1 MRLMIKEYISSL
13 REEGELDTFL
23 KEILFIK
30 KIIPL
35 TNIKK
40 GPRQH
45 GVDIAAIGKDDDG
58 IKKLFIITVKCGDIN
73 RKVWDGDQNAVRQS
87 LDQIQETFIYNLIP
101 SQKRLPIKIVVATNG
116 YMDQTIDLDLKGYV
130 NKHETD
136 NVKFEFWSLDTISD
150 LVDEEIITSSMF
162 NPSQLSLFRKT
173 LALIEDNDY
182 NLSHF
187 QLLLNSLL
195 DDKELKSGRN
205 VIKQFRLIN
214 LLLNM
219 LYKWCQDAKNL
230 RNAYFASEKVILHIC
245 PIVKKLTLDK
255 AKNAIP
261 EYSKILITRSNIGF
275 SYVKKVKPEF
285 EHKHGLSYYASALTQ
300 EYPII
305 CFEQI
310 GILALVGLEH
320 LHYANIFGTEKANAD
335 YCSKVV
341 SDIHTSLGNLIN
353 NNPASVF
360 PQFDDHIVDITLL
373 LQFFY
378 EYKAF
383 DDAHTYL
390 DRLIHH
396 IFDAYNNLNNFFPL
410 FDTSYE
416 QLSDFHFHGEHI
428 PMTSSH
434 LFPIIAEYSLAFGFY
449 DLYAKIQEL
458 CNKIWPDLKLII
470 WFPEENTEDTYY
482 STNVM
487 HGNGSAVITT
497 FPENYMDYLTFIK
510 MDNKHLI
517 NGSLFQIANSFPF
530 LPLMASRHHRNLL
543 FPAYWRGLITLD
555 AE

>member
-13 REEGELDTFL
+13 REEGELDTFI

-35 TNIKK
+35 TNIIK
-40 GPRQH
+40 GYRQY
-45 GVDIAAIGKDDDG
+45 GVDIATIGKDDDG
-58 IKKLFIITVKCGDIN
+58 NKKLFIITVKCGDIS

-87 LDQIQETFIYNLIP
+87 LDQIQETFISFLTP
-101 SQKRLPIKIVVATNG
+101 SQRRLPIKIVVATNG
-116 YMDQTIDLDLKGYV
+116 DMDQTIDLDWKGFV

-150 LVDEEIITSSMF
+150 LVDEEIVTSSMF

-187 QLLLNSLL
+187 QSLLNSLL
-195 DDKELKSGRN
+195 DEKELKSSRK
-205 VIKQFRLIN
+205 VIKQFRLVN

-219 LYKWCQDAKNL
+219 LYKWCHDADNL
-230 RNAYFASEKVILHIC
+230 RNAYLASEKVILLIC
-245 PIVKKLTLDK
+245 PIVKKLTVDK
-255 AKNAIP
+255 AKHAIP
-261 EYSKILITRSNIGF
+261 EYSKILITRSNIAF

-285 EHKHGLSYYASALTQ
+285 EHKHGLSYYASAFAQ
-300 EYPII
+300 DYPLI

-320 LHYANIFGTEKANAD
+320 LHYANIFGDEKANID
-335 YCSKVV
+335 YCLKVV
-341 SDIHTSLGNLIN
+341 SEIHISLGNLII

-373 LQFFY
+373 LQFY
-378 EYKAF
+378 AQSKAF
-383 DDAHTYL
+383 DDAHFYL
-390 DRLIHH
+390 NRLIHH
-396 IFDAYNNLNNFFPL
+396 IFDAYNNYNKFFPL
-410 FDTSYE
+410 FDTSYD
-416 QLSDFHFHGEHI
+416 QLSEFHFHGEHI

-449 DLYAKIQEL
+449 DLYAKIQQL
-458 CNKIWPDLKLII
+458 CNEIWPDLKLIM

-482 STNVM
+482 SSNVM
-487 HGNGSAVITT
+487 HGNGSAIITT
-497 FPENYMDYLTFIK
+497 FPENYVDYLSFIN
-510 MDNKHLI
+510 MDNEHLI
-517 NGSLFQIANSFPF
+517 NGSQFPITNAFPF
-530 LPLMASRHHRNLL
+530 LPLISSRHHRNLL
-543 FPAYWRGLITLD
+543 FPVYWRMLFNASPT
-555 AE
+555 

>member
-13 REEGELDTFL
+13 REEGELDKFL

-45 GVDIAAIGKDDDG
+45 GVDIAAIGKDDDD

-87 LDQIQETFIYNLIP
+87 LDQIQETFIYNLTP

-116 YMDQTIDLDLKGYV
+116 YMDQTIDLDWKGFV
-130 NKHETD
+130 NKHEKD

-150 LVDEEIITSSMF
+150 LVDEEIITTSMF

-187 QLLLNSLL
+187 QSLLNSLL
-195 DDKELKSGRN
+195 DNKELKSERTL
-205 VIKQFRLIN
+205 IKQLRLVN

-219 LYKWCQDAKNL
+219 LYKWCQDADNL
-230 RNAYFASEKVILHIC
+230 RNAYLASEKVILLIC
-245 PIVKKLTLDK
+245 PIVKKLTVDK
-255 AKNAIP
+255 AKHAIP
-261 EYSKILITRSNIGF
+261 EYSKILITRSNIAF

-285 EHKHGLSYYASALTQ
+285 EHKHGLSYYASAFAQ
-300 EYPII
+300 DYPLI

-320 LHYANIFGTEKANAD
+320 IHYANMFANEKANID

-341 SDIHTSLGNLIN
+341 SEIYTSLGKLIN

-373 LQFFY
+373 LQFY
-378 EYKAF
+378 AQSKAI
-383 DDAHTYL
+383 DDAYTYL
-390 DRLIHH
+390 ERLIHH
-396 IFDAYNNLNNFFPL
+396 IVDAYNNFNKFFPL
-410 FDTSYE
+410 FDTSYD
-416 QLSDFHFHGEHI
+416 QLSEFHFHGEHI

-449 DLYAKIQEL
+449 DLYAKIQQL
-458 CNKIWPDLKLII
+458 CNEIWPDLKLIM

-482 STNVM
+482 CTNVM
-487 HGNGSAVITT
+487 HGNGSAIITT
-497 FPENYMDYLTFIK
+497 FPENYVDYLSLIK
-510 MDNKHLI
+510 MDNEHLI
-517 NGSLFQIANSFPF
+517 NGSLFPITNAFPF
-530 LPLMASRHHRNLL
+530 LPLISSRHHRNLL
-543 FPAYWRGLITLD
+543 FPVYWRMLFT
-555 AE
+555 ASPT

>member
-30 KIIPL
+30 RIIPL
-35 TNIKK
+35 TNIIK
-40 GPRQH
+40 GYRQY
-45 GVDIAAIGKDDDG
+45 GVDIAAIGKDVDG
-58 IKKLFIITVKCGDIN
+58 NKKLFIITVKCGDIS

-87 LDQIQETFIYNLIP
+87 LDQIQETFLSFLTP
-101 SQKRLPIKIVVATNG
+101 SQKRLPIMIVVATNG
-116 YMDQTIDLDLKGYV
+116 YMDQTIDLDWKGFV
-130 NKHETD
+130 NKHEKD

-150 LVDEEIITSSMF
+150 LVDEEIVTSSMF

-187 QLLLNSLL
+187 QSLLSSLL

-205 VIKQFRLIN
+205 VIKQFRLVN

-219 LYKWCQDAKNL
+219 LSKWCQDAENL
-230 RNAYFASEKVILHIC
+230 RNAYLASEKVILHIC
-245 PIVKKLTLDK
+245 PIVKKLPLDK

-261 EYSKILITRSNIGF
+261 EYSKILITRSNIAF

-285 EHKHGLSYYASALTQ
+285 EHKYGLSYYASVFAQ
-300 EYPII
+300 DYPII
-305 CFEQI
+305 CFEQM

-320 LHYANIFGTEKANAD
+320 LHYANIFGAEKANID

-341 SDIHTSLGNLIN
+341 SEIYALLGNLIH

-373 LQFFY
+373 LQFY
-378 EYKAF
+378 AQLKAF
-383 DDAHTYL
+383 DDAHKYL

-396 IFDAYNNLNNFFPL
+396 IFDAYNNFNKFFPL
-410 FDTSYE
+410 FDKSYD
-416 QLSDFHFHGEHI
+416 QLSEFHFHGEQI

-449 DLYAKIQEL
+449 DLYANIQEL
-458 CNKIWPDLKLII
+458 CNKIWPDLKLIM
-470 WFPEENTEDTYY
+470 WFPEENTEDTFY

-487 HGNGSAVITT
+487 HGNGSAIITT
-497 FPENYMDYLTFIK
+497 FPENYMEYLNFIK
-510 MDNKHLI
+510 MDNEHLI
-517 NGSLFQIANSFPF
+517 NGSLFPIATAFPF
-530 LPLMASRHHRNLL
+530 LPLISSRHHRNLL
-543 FPAYWRGLITLD
+543 FPVYWRMLLT
-555 AE
+555 ASPT